1 MRMHMHVPVHVHMH
15 AHVSRAHAH
24 ATCPA
29 PKPRANALCRRPR
42 AIAPCQA
49 KLIADLRANSK
60 KSRANKLLRNAQGA
74 GFSAAAAAAAVGQ
87 AGAPDGRSALIGALR
102 SMTAAA
108 AAAEKPAAADTTAP
122 AFSAE
127 VATLAQSA
135 AVSELATP
143 AAVAGFTARTARTSR
158 TAPVAPGDSP
168 EGDPSQEMVAP
179 RKKVP
184 SLVVPPLKLTPGQ
197 ASRRAMRPARE
208 D

>member
-1 MRMHMHVPVHVHMH
+1 MP
-15 AHVSRAHAH
+15 
-24 ATCPA
+24 C
-29 PKPRANALCRRPR
+29 ANAPCQCPVPTLR

-60 KSRANKLLRNAQGA
+60 KSRANKLLRNAEGA

-108 AAAEKPAAADTTAP
+108 AASEKPAAAAVDAAADTTAP
-122 AFSAE
+122 VFSAE

-135 AVSELATP
+135 AVAELATP

-158 TAPVAPGDSP
+158 TAPVAPGDRP
-168 EGDPSQEMVAP
+168 EGDHSQEMVAP

>member
-1 MRMHMHVPVHVHMH
+1 MHVSH
-15 AHVSRAHAH
+15 AHAH
-24 ATCPA
+24 AACPA
-29 PKPRANALCRRPR
+29 PKPRANALCQRPR

-108 AAAEKPAAADTTAP
+108 AAAEKPAAAAAAAAADTTAP